1 LKDWETGDHLE
12 ELNGILCIDKP
23 QGFTSFDVVAKLRGI
38 AKTRRI
44 GHAGTLD
51 PMATGVLP
59 LFLGR
64 ATKACDLL
72 PDQDKR
78 YTAVFRLGLETD
90 TLDITGTVVS
100 EHPVEVSEAQVR
112 EAASRF
118 TGEILQVPP
127 MYSALKVGGKKLCDL
142 ARQGVE
148 VEREARPVRIH
159 RLEFLS
165 CDSAAQT
172 YTIDVACSKGTYI
185 RTLVADIGEVLGC
198 GAVLTAL
205 RRTEAAG
212 YDLGGCV
219 TLEEVQG
226 CADAGRLPDL
236 LRPVSSAFG
245 RLAQVRLAKAQDR
258 LFRNGVRL
266 DTARL
271 AFFENGTRLGRVPE
285 GNLSVYSSE
294 GIFLGIARATGGE
307 LRLVK
312 LFVLE
317 V

>member
-1 LKDWETGDHLE
+1 ME

-185 RTLVADIGEVLGC
+185 RTLVADIGRVLGC

-245 RLAQVRLAKAQDR
+245 RL
-258 LFRNGVRL
+258 
-266 DTARL
+266 
-271 AFFENGTRLGRVPE
+271 EIGRAHV
-285 GNLSVYSSE
+285 
-294 GIFLGIARATGGE
+294 
-307 LRLVK
+307 
-312 LFVLE
+312 
-317 V
+317 

>member
-1 LKDWETGDHLE
+1 MA

-78 YTAVFRLGLETD
+78 YTATFRLGLETD
-90 TLDITGTVVS
+90 TLDITGTVLA
-100 EHPVEVSEAQVR
+100 ERPVEAGETQVR

-148 VEREARPVRIH
+148 VEREARPVCIH
-159 RLEFLS
+159 RLEFLG
-165 CDSAAQT
+165 CDPAAQT
-172 YTIDVACSKGTYI
+172 YTIDVSCSKGTYI
-185 RTLVADIGEVLGC
+185 RTLVADIGRVLGC

-212 YDLGGCV
+212 YTLGGCV
-219 TLEEVQG
+219 TLEEVQR
-226 CADAGRLPDL
+226 CADADRLPSL
-236 LRPVSSAFG
+236 LRPISSAFVG
-245 RLAQVRLAKAQDR
+245 LAQVRLSKAQDR

-271 AFFENGTRLGRVPE
+271 AFFEGGTALDRVPE

-294 GIFLGIARATGGE
+294 GVFLGIARVADGE

-317 V
+317 VS

>member
-1 LKDWETGDHLE
+1 MAA
-12 ELNGILCIDKP
+12 LNGILCIDKP

-38 AKTRRI
+38 AQTRRI

-72 PDQDKR
+72 PDQNKR
-78 YTAVFRLGLETD
+78 YTATFRLGLETD

-100 EHPVEVSEAQVR
+100 EHPVSADEAQVR

-118 TGEILQVPP
+118 TGEIFQVPP
-127 MYSALKVGGKKLCDL
+127 MYSARKVGGKKLCDL

-148 VEREARPVRIH
+148 VEREARLVCIH
-159 RLEFLS
+159 RLEFLV
-165 CDSAAQT
+165 CDPATQT
-172 YTIDVACSKGTYI
+172 YTIDVSCSKGTYI
-185 RTLVADIGEVLGC
+185 RTLIADIGAVLGC

-212 YDLGGCV
+212 YTLNDCV
-219 TLEEVQG
+219 TLEEVQR
-226 CADAGRLPDL
+226 CADADRLPGL
-236 LRPVSSAFG
+236 LQPVSSAFG
-245 RLAQVRLAKAQDR
+245 ALAQVRLTQAQDR

-271 AFFENGTRLGRVPE
+271 AFFEGGTRLDRTPE
-285 GNLSVYSSE
+285 GNLAVYSSE
-294 GIFLGIARATGGE
+294 GTFLGIARPVGDE

-317 V
+317 A

>member
-1 LKDWETGDHLE
+1 MRARSTRWRPACFRCFWAAQPRRV
-12 ELNGILCIDKP
+12 IFCPIR
-23 QGFTSFDVVAKLRGI
+23 TSG
-38 AKTRRI
+38 
-44 GHAGTLD
+44 
-51 PMATGVLP
+51 
-59 LFLGR
+59 
-64 ATKACDLL
+64 LL
-72 PDQDKR
+72 PSSGWGWK
-78 YTAVFRLGLETD
+78 
-90 TLDITGTVVS
+90 
-100 EHPVEVSEAQVR
+100 AQVR

-185 RTLVADIGEVLGC
+185 RTLVADIGRVLGC

-294 GIFLGIARATGGE
+294 GIFLGIARAAGGE